1 MTKLKK
7 AMTAGSSVL
16 VLLGSCVYCYILLN
30 ILSSEAPTNM
40 SVPLQPVKPRV
51 KHDVTPEM
59 ELASQR
65 MEGKPAPE
73 FSASDGQNVMHR
85 LATELIRGPIVLVF
99 IKEGCPCSIA
109 AQPYFERIAHAY
121 STSVQFLGVID
132 GSPEVARAWGEKYRV
147 SFPILADEKLT
158 IIRDYNID
166 SSAHVAFVKQDR
178 TLVRLW
184 PGFSKAMLAELN
196 VTIATTTYSRLRQV
210 NLVDAPSELTTGCPF
225 DN

>member
-16 VLLGSCVYCYILLN
+16 LLLGSCVYCYILLN

-59 ELASQR
+59 ELAIQR

-99 IKEGCPCSIA
+99 IK
-109 AQPYFERIAHAY
+109 PYFSAINQDNSIISLPLQKMRFRRSGYVVVLTPSNSNTLCCNGVDCVNMSNSAVV
-121 STSVQFLGVID
+121 ST
-132 GSPEVARAWGEKYRV
+132 
-147 SFPILADEKLT
+147 
-158 IIRDYNID
+158 IRTRFF
-166 SSAHVAFVKQDR
+166 A
-178 TLVRLW
+178 
-184 PGFSKAMLAELN
+184 N
-196 VTIATTTYSRLRQV
+196 VPRSLSNV
-210 NLVDAPSELTTGCPF
+210 
-225 DN
+225 